1 VIEPLRPARGGFLR
15 PFGCAWFI
23 QEFLLGNGPTGSPII
38 DPDVGAPMVD
48 IHRHYKESL
57 KRDEGSKGTSQET
70 IERMHIPTKSPL
82 KMPLKIGKR
91 KQLLHLINRKDIL
104 CNHKFGEH
112 FVKILHLANSIF
124 DSPHILCYKCDNQID
139 DKRQA
144 NRDCLEIRALS
155 SVSEQQWSYVHLKK
169 S

>member
-91 KQLLHLINRKDIL
+91 KQLLH
-104 CNHKFGEH
+104 
-112 FVKILHLANSIF
+112 HLTAPTFCVISAITKLTTNF
-124 DSPHILCYKCDNQID
+124 KQI
-139 DKRQA
+139 
-144 NRDCLEIRALS
+144 EI
-155 SVSEQQWSYVHLKK
+155 V
-169 S
+169 